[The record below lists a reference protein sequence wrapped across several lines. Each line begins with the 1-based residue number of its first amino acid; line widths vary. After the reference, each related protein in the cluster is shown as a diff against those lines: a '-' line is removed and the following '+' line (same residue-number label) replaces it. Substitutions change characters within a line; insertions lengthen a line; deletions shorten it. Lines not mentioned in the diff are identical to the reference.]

1 MTLATWFGF
10 RGKGDSGVP
19 QIQGVPIIISH
30 LETTSLLG
38 LKCWLRVLM
47 KVLRCQSFKSNRCLV
62 SEYEVPNLLGSLS
75 QEWDIFWDTLYNK
88 QTNLG
93 DGDNFVGLGGHE
105 KPLLIVCGYSS
116 HQQCANYFFTHYC
129 ENIFFSVVSRAPHR
143 RAKNLCSQ
151 WREYT

>member
-1 MTLATWFGF
+1 
-10 RGKGDSGVP
+10 
-19 QIQGVPIIISH
+19 
-30 LETTSLLG
+30 
-38 LKCWLRVLM
+38 M

-75 QEWDIFWDTLYNK
+75 QESLFNK

-116 HQQCANYFFTHYC
+116 HQQSANYFFTHSIVKIY
-129 ENIFFSVVSRAPHR
+129 F
-143 RAKNLCSQ
+143 
-151 WREYT
+151 

>member
-1 MTLATWFGF
+1 MPQI
-10 RGKGDSGVP
+10 KGVP
-19 QIQGVPIIISH
+19 KIILH

-75 QEWDIFWDTLYNK
+75 QESLFNK

-116 HQQCANYFFTHYC
+116 HQQCANYFFTHSIVKMY
-129 ENIFFSVVSRAPHR
+129 FSALFRGHRTAAPRTFVPSGVSTPKK
-143 RAKNLCSQ
+143 KNARLLPVGLQ
-151 WREYT
+151 DDAHGTA